1 MPSTMKNTVKNIMM
15 STMMNTPL
23 GVKTLHR
30 FGARHFS
37 TSRVGDYDGRQIHWR
52 SYAEID
58 ANSARLA
65 NALTRLGIVP
75 GDRVGTFMWNSTQH
89 LETYLAVPSLGAVL
103 HTLNCRLSAEHV
115 AYIIN
120 HASDRFLILDA
131 RLIDSFLPVLPLIPD
146 VEHVIVSGGG
156 DDAVAALSDA
166 RAVSYESLLRD
177 TEEAFPWPEPEENA
191 AAGICYTSGTTGNPK
206 GVAYSQKTTY
216 LHALASR
223 SVDSFAVQERD
234 VILMLPSMFHANAW
248 GFPYSGWMSGAD
260 MVMPGPH
267 LQGPH
272 LRAMIESA
280 RPTLTAMVPT
290 LLGDLL
296 LADETAPLDLS
307 CFRAIVSGG
316 SAVPSSMIEA
326 VRDRWGV
333 PVIQGW
339 GMTETSPMCVL
350 SHPPK
355 DLNGETETFWRLK
368 SGRPV
373 PGIEV
378 RVMDDEGR
386 SLEHDGTTVGELQ
399 LKGAWVTGSYINEET
414 DAFTEDGWLR
424 TGDVGMVDA
433 RGYVQL
439 TDRTKD
445 VIKSGGEWIS
455 SVDLEDVLL
464 KHESV
469 AEVAVVAFD
478 DPRWQERPLAIVRSK
493 ADCEGDALPEQL
505 RSFLMD
511 KVAKFWVPE
520 YWAVVEDIPKTSVGK
535 MDKKLLRE
543 EVAAGRVAI
552 QKHLGFGEVND

>member
-1 MPSTMKNTVKNIMM
+1 MANTMT

-37 TSRVGDYDGRQIHWR
+37 TSRVGDYDGQQIHWR
-52 SYAEID
+52 SYADID
-58 ANSARLA
+58 ASSARLA
-65 NALTRLGIVP
+65 NALTRLGIVS

-103 HTLNCRLSAEHV
+103 HTLNCRLSAEHI

-120 HASDRFLILDA
+120 HAADRFLILDA
-131 RLIDSFLPVLPLIPD
+131 RLIDSFLPVLPLIHD
-146 VEHVIVSGGG
+146 VEHVIVAGGG
-156 DDAVAALSDA
+156 DEAVAALNDP
-166 RAVSYESLLRD
+166 RALSYEALLRNS
-177 TEEAFPWPEPEENA
+177 EETFLWPEPEENA

-234 VILMLPSMFHANAW
+234 MILMLPSMFHANAW

-272 LRAMIESA
+272 LRTMIESA

-326 VRDRWGV
+326 VRDRWNV

-355 DLNGETETFWRLK
+355 DLNGETETYWRLK

-378 RVMDDEGR
+378 RVMDDEGNL
-386 SLEHDGTTVGELQ
+386 LEQDGTTVGELQ
-399 LKGAWVTGSYINEET
+399 LKGAWVTGSYLNEET

-424 TGDVGMVDA
+424 TGDVGMVDE

-469 AEVAVVAFD
+469 AEVAVVAVD
-478 DPRWQERPLAIVRSK
+478 DARWQERPLAIVRSK
-493 ADCEGDALPEQL
+493 SDCDGETLPGEL
-505 RSFLMD
+505 RAFLVD

-520 YWAVVEDIPKTSVGK
+520 YWAVVDDIPKTSVGK
-535 MDKKLLRE
+535 MDKKRLRE
-543 EVAAGRVAI
+543 AVAAGKVAI
-552 QKHLGFGEVND
+552 QKHSGFGGGND

>member
-1 MPSTMKNTVKNIMM
+1 
-15 STMMNTPL
+15 MNTPL
-23 GVKTLHR
+23 GVRTLHR
-30 FGARHFS
+30 FGARHFAS
-37 TSRVGDYDGRQIHWR
+37 SQVGDYDGESIHWR
-52 SYAEID
+52 SYEEID
-58 ANSARLA
+58 AGSLRLA
-65 NALTRLGIVP
+65 SMLKQLGLVR
-75 GDRVGTFMWNSTQH
+75 GDRVGTFMWNSTHH
-89 LETYLAVPSLGAVL
+89 LEAYLAIPSMGCVL
-103 HTLNCRLSAEHV
+103 HTLNCRLSPEHI
-115 AYIIN
+115 AYIIG
-120 HASDRFLILDA
+120 HAGDRLVIVDGRLVDTFLD
-131 RLIDSFLPVLPLIPD
+131 VVPLVPD
-146 VEHVIVSGGG
+146 VEHFIVLGT
-156 DDAVAALSDA
+156 DEQCERLKDPRALRYEDLASD
-166 RAVSYESLLRD
+166 VEVYFD
-177 TEEAFPWPEPEENA
+177 WPEPCENA

-206 GVAYSQKTTY
+206 GVAYSQRTTY

-223 SVDSFAVQERD
+223 AVDSFAVQERD
-234 VILMLPSMFHANAW
+234 TILMLPSMFHANAW

-272 LRAMIESA
+272 LRTMIESA

-326 VRDRWGV
+326 VRDRWDV

-355 DLNGETETFWRLK
+355 DLSGETETYWRLK

-378 RVMDDEGR
+378 RVMDDEGNL
-386 SLEHDGTTVGELQ
+386 LEQDGATVGELQ

-414 DAFTEDGWLR
+414 DAFTKDGWLR

-469 AEVAVVAFD
+469 AEVAVVAID

-493 ADCEGDALPEQL
+493 AGCDGETLPDQL
-505 RSFLMD
+505 RSFLVD

-520 YWAVVEDIPKTSVGK
+520 YWALVDDIPKTSVGK

-543 EVAAGRVAI
+543 EVAAGRLAI
-552 QKHLGFGEVND
+552 QKHQGFGEVND

>member
-1 MPSTMKNTVKNIMM
+1 ML

-23 GVKTLHR
+23 GVATLHR
-30 FGARHFS
+30 FGARHFGD
-37 TSRVGDYDGRQIHWR
+37 SRVGDYDGQNVHWR
-52 SYAEID
+52 TYQEID
-58 ANSARLA
+58 YSSASLA
-65 NALTRLGIVP
+65 HGLTRLGLNR

-89 LETYLAVPSLGAVL
+89 LEVYLAVPSMGGVL
-103 HTLNCRLSAEHV
+103 HTVNCRLSPEHI

-120 HASDRFLILDA
+120 HAEDRFLVVDGRLAELLD
-131 RLIDSFLPVLPLIPD
+131 PVLPLLTT
-146 VEHVIVSGGG
+146 VEVLLVVGDPAVLDDERVISY
-156 DDAVAALSDA
+156 DALVAEGAKEYA
-166 RAVSYESLLRD
+166 
-177 TEEAFPWPEPEENA
+177 WPETEENA

-206 GVAYSQKTTY
+206 GVAYSQRTTY

-223 SVDSFAVQERD
+223 AVDSFAVQERD
-234 VILMLPSMFHANAW
+234 TILMLPSMFHANAW

-272 LRAMIESA
+272 LRAMIEA
-280 RPTLTAMVPT
+280 TRPTLTAMVPT
-290 LLGDLL
+290 ILGDLL
-296 LADETAPLDLS
+296 RADAETPLDLS

-355 DLNGETETFWRLK
+355 ALGGESETYWRLK

-378 RVMDDEGR
+378 RVVDESGAC
-386 SLEHDGTTVGELQ
+386 LPEDGKTVGELQ
-399 LKGAWVTGSYINEET
+399 LRGAWVTGSYLKT
-414 DAFTEDGWLR
+414 DSDAFADDGWLR
-424 TGDVGMVDA
+424 TGDVGMIDA
-433 RGYVQL
+433 KGYVQL

-464 KHESV
+464 KSANV
-469 AEVAVVAFD
+469 AEVAVIAIPD
-478 DPRWQERPLAIVRSK
+478 ARWQERPLAVIVLAS
-493 ADCEGDALPEQL
+493 GDDEIAAMERL
-505 RSFLMD
+505 RHFLGD

-520 YWAVVEDIPKTSVGK
+520 YWCFTSEIPKTSVGK
-535 MDKKLLRE
+535 MDKKVLRAMLE
-543 EVAAGRVAI
+543 NNQLTITHYDNKG
-552 QKHLGFGEVND
+552 GGNG

>member
-1 MPSTMKNTVKNIMM
+1 
-15 STMMNTPL
+15 MNTPL

-30 FGARHFS
+30 FGARHFGS
-37 TSRVGDYDGRQIHWR
+37 SRVGDYDGEQIHWR

-103 HTLNCRLSAEHV
+103 HTLNCRLSAEHI

-120 HASDRFLILDA
+120 HAADRFLILDA
-131 RLIDSFLPVLPLIPD
+131 RLTDSFLPVLPLIPD
-146 VEHVIVSGGG
+146 VEHVIVSGAG
-156 DDAVAALSDA
+156 DDDAALNDP

-177 TEEAFPWPEPEENA
+177 AEPAFPWPESEENA

-316 SAVPSSMIEA
+316 AAVPSSMIEA
-326 VRDRWGV
+326 VWDRWGV

-355 DLNGETETFWRLK
+355 DLNGETETYWRLK

-378 RVMDDEGR
+378 RVMDDEGN
-386 SLEHDGTTVGELQ
+386 LLKQDGTTVGELQ
-399 LKGAWVTGSYINEET
+399 LKGAWVTGSYVNEES
-414 DAFTEDGWLR
+414 DAFTKDGWLR

-464 KHESV
+464 AHESV
-469 AEVAVVAFD
+469 AEVAVVAVD
-478 DPRWQERPLAIVRSK
+478 DARWQERPLAIVRSK
-493 ADCEGDALPEQL
+493 AGCDGEALPDQL
-505 RSFLMD
+505 RSFLVD

-520 YWAVVEDIPKTSVGK
+520 YWAVVDDIPKTSVGK

-543 EVAAGRVAI
+543 EVSAGRLAI
-552 QKHLGFGEVND
+552 QKHLGFGEIND

>member
-1 MPSTMKNTVKNIMM
+1 M
-15 STMMNTPL
+15 
-23 GVKTLHR
+23 
-30 FGARHFS
+30 
-37 TSRVGDYDGRQIHWR
+37 
-52 SYAEID
+52 
-58 ANSARLA
+58 
-65 NALTRLGIVP
+65 
-75 GDRVGTFMWNSTQH
+75 
-89 LETYLAVPSLGAVL
+89 
-103 HTLNCRLSAEHV
+103 
-115 AYIIN
+115 
-120 HASDRFLILDA
+120 
-131 RLIDSFLPVLPLIPD
+131 
-146 VEHVIVSGGG
+146 
-156 DDAVAALSDA
+156 
-166 RAVSYESLLRD
+166 
-177 TEEAFPWPEPEENA
+177 
-191 AAGICYTSGTTGNPK
+191 
-206 GVAYSQKTTY
+206 
-216 LHALASR
+216 
-223 SVDSFAVQERD
+223 
-234 VILMLPSMFHANAW
+234 ILMLPSMFHANAW

-272 LRAMIESA
+272 LRTMIESA

-326 VRDRWGV
+326 VGDRWNV

-355 DLNGETETFWRLK
+355 DLNGETETYWRLK

-378 RVMDDEGR
+378 RVMDDEGNL
-386 SLEHDGTTVGELQ
+386 LEQDGTTVGELQ
-399 LKGAWVTGSYINEET
+399 LKGAWVTGSYLNEET

-424 TGDVGMVDA
+424 TGDVGMVDE

-469 AEVAVVAFD
+469 AEVAVVAVD
-478 DPRWQERPLAIVRSK
+478 DARWQERPLAIVRSK
-493 ADCEGDALPEQL
+493 SDCDGETLPGEL
-505 RSFLMD
+505 RSFLVD

-520 YWAVVEDIPKTSVGK
+520 YWAVVDDIPKTSVGK

-543 EVAAGRVAI
+543 EVAAGTLAI
-552 QKHLGFGEVND
+552 QKHQGFGGGND

>member
-1 MPSTMKNTVKNIMM
+1 
-15 STMMNTPL
+15 MNTPL
-23 GVKTLHR
+23 GVKTLHQ

-37 TSRVGDYDGRQIHWR
+37 TSRVGDYDGKQIRWR

-65 NALTRLGIVP
+65 NALTRLGIVS

-103 HTLNCRLSAEHV
+103 HTLNCRLSAEHI

-120 HASDRFLILDA
+120 HADDRFLMLDA
-131 RLIDSFLPVLPLIPD
+131 RLIETFLPVLPRIPD
-146 VEHVIVSGGG
+146 VEHVIVSGTGN
-156 DDAVAALSDA
+156 DAAALNDP
-166 RAVSYESLLRD
+166 RVVSFESLLGD
-177 TEEAFPWPEPEENA
+177 AEETFPWPEPEENA

-296 LADETAPLDLS
+296 LADEKAPLDLS

-326 VRDRWGV
+326 VRDRWDV

-355 DLNGETETFWRLK
+355 DLNGQTETYWRLK

-378 RVMDDEGR
+378 RVMDDEGN
-386 SLEHDGTTVGELQ
+386 LVEQDGTTVGELQ

-469 AEVAVVAFD
+469 AEVAVVAID
-478 DPRWQERPLAIVRSK
+478 DTRWQERPLAIVRSK
-493 ADCEGDALPEQL
+493 SDCEGEALPDQL
-505 RSFLMD
+505 RSFLVD

-520 YWAVVEDIPKTSVGK
+520 YWAVVDDIPKTSVGK

-543 EVAAGRVAI
+543 EVAAGRLVI

>member
-1 MPSTMKNTVKNIMM
+1 
-15 STMMNTPL
+15 MNTPL

-37 TSRVGDYDGRQIHWR
+37 SSRVGDYDGQQIHWR

-58 ANSARLA
+58 ASSARLA

-75 GDRVGTFMWNSTQH
+75 GDRVATFMWNSTQH
-89 LETYLAVPSLGAVL
+89 LESYLAVPSLGAVL
-103 HTLNCRLSAEHV
+103 HTLNCRLSKEHI

-120 HASDRFLILDA
+120 HAADRFLILDA

-156 DDAVAALSDA
+156 DEAAAALNDR
-166 RAVSYESLLRD
+166 RAVSYESVLCD
-177 TEEAFPWPEPEENA
+177 TEETFPWPEPEENA

-267 LQGPH
+267 LQGLH
-272 LRAMIESA
+272 LRIMIESA

-326 VRDRWGV
+326 VRDRWNV

-355 DLNGETETFWRLK
+355 DLNGETETYWRLK

-378 RVMDDEGR
+378 RVMDDEGN
-386 SLEHDGTTVGELQ
+386 LLDQNGTAVGELQ
-399 LKGAWVTGSYINEET
+399 LKGAWVTGSYLNEEA
-414 DAFTEDGWLR
+414 DAFTDDGWLR

-469 AEVAVVAFD
+469 AEVAVVAVSD
-478 DPRWQERPLAIVRSK
+478 TRWQERPLAIVRSK
-493 ADCEGDALPEQL
+493 AGCNSETLPDQL
-505 RSFLMD
+505 RSFLVD

-520 YWAVVEDIPKTSVGK
+520 YWAVVDDIPKTSVGK

-543 EVAAGRVAI
+543 EVAAGSLAI
-552 QKHLGFGEVND
+552 QKHLGFGEGND

>member
-1 MPSTMKNTVKNIMM
+1 
-15 STMMNTPL
+15 MNTPL

-37 TSRVGDYDGRQIHWR
+37 TSRVGDYDGQQIHWR

-58 ANSARLA
+58 ASSARLA

-103 HTLNCRLSAEHV
+103 HTLNCRLSAEHI

-120 HASDRFLILDA
+120 HAADRFLILDA

-146 VEHVIVSGGG
+146 VEHVIVSGA
-156 DDAVAALSDA
+156 DNEVAAALDDP

-177 TEEAFPWPEPEENA
+177 AELTFPWPEPEENA

-272 LRAMIESA
+272 LRTMIESA

-316 SAVPSSMIEA
+316 SAVPSFMIEA

-355 DLNGETETFWRLK
+355 DLNGETETYWRLK

-378 RVMDDEGR
+378 RVMDDEGNL
-386 SLEHDGTTVGELQ
+386 LEQDGTTVGELQ
-399 LKGAWVTGSYINEET
+399 LKGAWVTGSYLNEET

-469 AEVAVVAFD
+469 AEVAVVAVD
-478 DPRWQERPLAIVRSK
+478 DTRWQERPLAIVRSK
-493 ADCEGDALPEQL
+493 LDCDGGALPDQL
-505 RSFLMD
+505 RSFLVD

-520 YWAVVEDIPKTSVGK
+520 YWAVVDDIPKTSVGK
-535 MDKKLLRE
+535 IDKKLLRE
-543 EVAAGRVAI
+543 AVAAGRLAI
-552 QKHLGFGEVND
+552 QKHSGFGEVND

>member
-1 MPSTMKNTVKNIMM
+1 
-15 STMMNTPL
+15 MNTPL
-23 GVKTLHR
+23 GVKTLHQ

-37 TSRVGDYDGRQIHWR
+37 TSRVGDYDGTQIRWR

-65 NALTRLGIVP
+65 NALTRLGIVS

-103 HTLNCRLSAEHV
+103 HTLNCRLSAEHI

-120 HASDRFLILDA
+120 HAADRFLMLDA

-146 VEHVIVSGGG
+146 VQHVIVSGTGN
-156 DDAVAALSDA
+156 DAAALNDP
-166 RAVSYESLLRD
+166 RVVSFESLLGD
-177 TEEAFPWPEPEENA
+177 AEETFPWPEPEENA

-260 MVMPGPH
+260 MVMPGPY

-296 LADETAPLDLS
+296 LADERAPLDLS

-326 VRDRWGV
+326 VRDRWDV
-333 PVIQGW
+333 SVIQGW

-355 DLNGETETFWRLK
+355 DLNGQTETYWRLK

-378 RVMDDEGR
+378 RVMDDEGN
-386 SLEHDGTTVGELQ
+386 LAEQDGTTVGELQ

-424 TGDVGMVDA
+424 TGDVGTVDA

-464 KHESV
+464 QHDSV
-469 AEVAVVAFD
+469 AEVAVVAID
-478 DPRWQERPLAIVRSK
+478 DTRWQERPLAIVRSK
-493 ADCEGDALPEQL
+493 SDCEGEALPDQL
-505 RSFLMD
+505 RSFLVD

-520 YWAVVEDIPKTSVGK
+520 YWAVVDDIPKTSVGK

-543 EVAAGRVAI
+543 EVAAGRLVI

>member
-1 MPSTMKNTVKNIMM
+1 ML
-15 STMMNTPL
+15 STMMHTPL
-23 GVKTLHR
+23 GVITLHR
-30 FGARHFS
+30 FGARHFGS
-37 TSRVGDYDGRQIHWR
+37 SRVGDYDGERIHWR
-52 SYAEID
+52 SYEEID
-58 ANSARLA
+58 SASARLA
-65 NALTRLGIVP
+65 NALTTLGLSE

-89 LETYLAVPSLGAVL
+89 LEAYLAVPSMGGVL
-103 HTLNCRLSAEHV
+103 HTLNCRLSAAHV

-120 HASDRFLILDA
+120 HAGDRFLIIDG
-131 RLIDSFLPVLPLIPD
+131 RLLDSFLPILPLIPN
-146 VEHVIVSGGG
+146 VECLIVTETGH
-156 DDAVAALSDA
+156 DMAASLNDP
-166 RAVSYESLLRD
+166 RMVSYED
-177 TEEAFPWPEPEENA
+177 IVAEAEAGFSWPEPAENS

-272 LRAMIESA
+272 LRTMIESA

-326 VRDRWGV
+326 VRDRWNV

-355 DLNGETETFWRLK
+355 DLNGETETYWRLK

-378 RVMDDEGR
+378 RVMDDEGNL
-386 SLEHDGTTVGELQ
+386 LEQDGTTVGELQ
-399 LKGAWVTGSYINEET
+399 LRGAWVTGSYIKEET

-464 KHESV
+464 KHEGV
-469 AEVAVVAFD
+469 AEVAVVAVD
-478 DPRWQERPLAIVRSK
+478 DTRWQERPLA
-493 ADCEGDALPEQL
+493 
-505 RSFLMD
+505 
-511 KVAKFWVPE
+511 
-520 YWAVVEDIPKTSVGK
+520 
-535 MDKKLLRE
+535 
-543 EVAAGRVAI
+543 
-552 QKHLGFGEVND
+552 

>member
-1 MPSTMKNTVKNIMM
+1 MSAML

-23 GVKTLHR
+23 GVSTLHR
-30 FGARHFS
+30 FGARHFGS
-37 TSRVGDYDGRQIHWR
+37 SRVGDYDGERIHWR
-52 SYAEID
+52 SYEEID
-58 ANSARLA
+58 SASGRLA
-65 NALTRLGIVP
+65 NALKTLELSA
-75 GDRVGTFMWNSTQH
+75 GDRVGTFMWNSTRH
-89 LETYLAVPSLGAVL
+89 LEAYLAVPSMGGVL

-120 HASDRFLILDA
+120 HAGDRFVIIDGRLLDH
-131 RLIDSFLPVLPLIPD
+131 FLPVLPLIPN
-146 VEHVIVSGGG
+146 VECLIVTETGH
-156 DDAVAALSDA
+156 DKAASLNDP
-166 RAVSYESLLRD
+166 RMVSYEHIVA
-177 TEEAFPWPEPEENA
+177 EAEAAFSWPEPVEDS

-223 SVDSFAVQERD
+223 AVDSFAVQERD
-234 VILMLPSMFHANAW
+234 IILMLPSMFHANAW

-267 LQGPH
+267 LQGQH
-272 LRAMIESA
+272 LRTMIEAS

-290 LLGDLL
+290 ILGDLL
-296 LADETAPLDLS
+296 RADEASPLDLS

-316 SAVPSSMIEA
+316 SAVPSSMIES

-355 DLNGETETFWRLK
+355 DLSGESETYWRLK

-373 PGIEV
+373 PGIDV
-378 RVMDDEGR
+378 RLMDDEGR
-386 SLEHDGTTVGELQ
+386 ILPQDGEAVGELQ
-399 LKGAWVTGSYINEET
+399 LKGAWVTGCYLNEAS
-414 DAFTEDGWLR
+414 DAFTDDGWLR

-455 SVDLEDVLL
+455 SVDLEDALL
-464 KHESV
+464 KHDSV
-469 AEVAVVAFD
+469 AEIAVIAIE
-478 DPRWQERPLAIVRSK
+478 DPRWQERPLAIVSARPGI
-493 ADCEGDALPEQL
+493 DIDTLPERL
-505 RSFLMD
+505 RAFLLD
-511 KVAKFWVPE
+511 RVAKFWVPE
-520 YWAVVEDIPKTSVGK
+520 YWAFLDEIPKTSVGK
-535 MDKKLLRE
+535 LNKKLLRE
-543 EVAAGRVAI
+543 ELASGRLTVE
-552 QKHLGFGEVND
+552 KHKAFGGDDG